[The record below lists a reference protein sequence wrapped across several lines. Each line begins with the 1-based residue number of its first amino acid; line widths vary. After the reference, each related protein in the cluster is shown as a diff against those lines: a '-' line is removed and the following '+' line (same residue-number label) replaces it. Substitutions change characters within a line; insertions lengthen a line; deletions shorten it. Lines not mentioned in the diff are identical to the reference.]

1 MPSNRSNYQRSRERD
16 QNRGLGLKKIFEK
29 FKREDIED
37 YKSAVEELNR
47 YVESSMGR
55 VTTSQLRN
63 VFNRV
68 MKEKDA
74 LGLQRVRP
82 LLAYL
87 AGRNKNARNFLDNLN
102 EIIRNINR
110 GEDVKEFKKFLEAI
124 ICYKRYYE

>member
-1 MPSNRSNYQRSRERD
+1 MPSNRSNYQRNRERD
-16 QNRGLGLKKIFEK
+16 QNRGPGLREIFEK
-29 FKREDIED
+29 FKRKDIEG

-47 YVESSMGR
+47 YVESRMGK

-68 MKEKDA
+68 MKEKGA

-87 AGRNKNARNFLDNLN
+87 AGRNKNAKNFLDSLDRIVR
-102 EIIRNINR
+102 EINTDEGVN
-110 GEDVKEFKKFLEAI
+110 EFKKFLEAI